1 MAKRYY
7 HEDLL
12 NRLSDKILQKEHTE
26 FKVSFP
32 DDAEAKAFF
41 EKMKERME
49 LFRRWADP
57 HYPLSKT
64 DSGLIKYFK
73 NDD

>member
-1 MAKRYY
+1 MKRYY

-12 NRLSDKILQKEHTE
+12 NRISKKLLEGERKEI
-26 FKVSFP
+26 KVSLP
-32 DDAEAKAFF
+32 TDEEAQVFF

-57 HYPLSKT
+57 HYPSRT

-73 NDD
+73 D

>member
-1 MAKRYY
+1 MKRYH

-12 NRLSDKILQKEHTE
+12 NRLSDKILQREHSE
-26 FKVSFP
+26 LKVSFP
-32 DDAEAKAFF
+32 DDEAKVFF

-64 DSGLIKYFK
+64 DSGLIKYFTDEK
-73 NDD
+73 